1 MIKAKTE
8 NHYCVKTSDW
18 GNLSR
23 LVDNFQGFKMACFQP
38 QSWIALPVLV
48 LLFPTVSSEVKT
60 GPNMTWKLGKRTI
73 IAMYTLEAAK
83 SP

>member
-23 LVDNFQGFKMACFQP
+23 LVDNFQGFKMACFQA
-38 QSWIALPVLV
+38 QSWIALPV
-48 LLFPTVSSEVKT
+48 FEGYSRFEIWTGRNSVSN
-60 GPNMTWKLGKRTI
+60 PNSTI
-73 IAMYTLEAAK
+73 LNYSRHI
-83 SP
+83 